1 MIFQKI
7 NNVIFLYFLSL
18 IYLISFHFIIRDSL
32 FFQTK
37 IQYILYYIFFT
48 GFLFLVLFFFYFKIF
63 IKKQFFY
70 EVYLKL
76 VLFIFSFNFF
86 RTIFFFFENKIN
98 STLVD
103 GIFFILCILFSV
115 FIAYKTNLKKDI
127 SK

>member
-1 MIFQKI
+1 MRKMIFQKI
-7 NNVIFLYFLSL
+7 NNVIILYFLSL

-37 IQYILYYIFFT
+37 IQYLLYYIFFT

-76 VLFIFSFNFF
+76 YYSYLVLIFFELF
-86 RTIFFFFENKIN
+86 FFFFENKIN
-98 STLVD
+98 STLAD
-103 GIFFILCILFSV
+103 GIIFILCILFSV
-115 FIAYKTNLKKDI
+115 FYCI
-127 SK
+127 